1 MRLTF
6 KRDVLGDVRVGQN
19 TVTHLSAYGV
29 NQQAEYMHYPG
40 RRSFS
45 LWTGHTHTHTRLIA
59 ALVGD
64 PALAIKLA
72 KHAAPGVHSAA
83 NATVRSWLLD
93 IVINPI

>member
-1 MRLTF
+1 
-6 KRDVLGDVRVGQN
+6 
-19 TVTHLSAYGV
+19 
-29 NQQAEYMHYPG
+29 MHYPG

-45 LWTGHTHTHTRLIA
+45 LWSGHTHTHTHTHTRLIA

-72 KHAAPGVHSAA
+72 KQAAPGVHSAA